1 MGKRVLISIL
11 LVVVIIGSIAAGAAL
26 FFQGRYNNLA
36 EAQAKQSAAAA
47 SQNLSDL
54 PQQPAPHWSSSPLPE
69 TVR

>member
-36 EAQAKQSAAAA
+36 EEQAKPPARTFPIW
-47 SQNLSDL
+47 
-54 PQQPAPHWSSSPLPE
+54 PQQPVPHWSSSPLPE
-69 TVR
+69 TVP